1 MDLRQLTV
9 AALCAVALPGFAQLT
24 LNTTLTPADLVQ
36 NVLLGGGV
44 TASNITFNGAPGT
57 SLTAQMAQFDGS
69 NCNVG
74 IAAGIMLATGG
85 VSNAYGPNDEGGAT
99 TAGGTNAQGDADLLA
114 LAQSAQPNVT
124 ELHDAAVLE
133 FDFMVT
139 GDSLKFN
146 FVFGSEEYM
155 EFVGS
160 INDAFG
166 FFLSGPGITGTYSN
180 NAINV
185 ALIPGTTQ
193 PVTINSVNANVNPL
207 FYVNN
212 GDGYTSPWN
221 ASSQYVQYDGL
232 TTVLTARA
240 GVICGETYHIK
251 IVVADASDS
260 VLDSGVFLEAGSFA
274 STGQVIPSLNAGV
287 GGLAMND
294 TVMFEGCGVIPFNFH
309 RLGDTSLTDT
319 VHLVIGGTA
328 TAGVDYYPPIPAQ
341 FIYQPGD
348 TVLHFPLT
356 VPYDADGLETLTIQV
371 TENIVCSGMQ
381 VITDYTFWIDQYPD
395 LQVSTTD
402 VNGLCETAYDIGPV
416 VSQGV
421 GLYGYLWNTG
431 DTTATINVQVDS
443 TTVFY
448 VTVTDTCSLAP
459 VLDSITVNIP
469 VYPVLQVTASP
480 DVAIPCLGTDSLQVT
495 STNGGNGQYL
505 YAWTVDGVAYGTGPE
520 VTVPAGP
527 PTWYVVTATEGCGHS
542 ASDSVLVSTI
552 PLPPVEILNW
562 DSTVFC
568 AGDTVTLRPAG
579 VTGGNG
585 VYSYLW
591 WNAAGDTL
599 SWADSLQVGVPTDSV
614 FTLHVQDQCG
624 YMADSVFRTLVPVRD
639 PFVLVLTPDSVICA
653 GDSLTI
659 WAQVSGGSGVYTY
672 DWQGWSWNDPKYLY
686 GGDTDTSFTV
696 RVTDQCGELVEG
708 LSQVTVQHAEAQ
720 ILLANQGE
728 DDWLFQAR
736 TVPFEV
742 PVVLWDLGDGT
753 RVKSPSARHSYGD
766 LEDHW
771 VHLDIVSAEGCKATD
786 SLLVVA
792 PGALYFPN
800 AFTPD
805 GDGINDDFGASGAVI
820 AEFRMQIFDRW
831 GHEVYRSE
839 RLEDRWDGTVNGG
852 APAQSG
858 VYVYMYRAKGHYFEA
873 DERYGHVTLVRGT
886 NGR

>member
-1 MDLRQLTV
+1 MTLRH
-9 AALCAVALPGFAQLT
+9 ALLLLLVPAGTPLLAQMVT
-24 LNTTLTPADLVQ
+24 DASMTPAELVQ
-36 NVLLGGGV
+36 DVLLGNGV
-44 TASNITFNGAPGT
+44 TVSNISYNGVASPATPQAGSGSFTAVPG
-57 SLTAQMAQFDGS
+57 SFAIEAGVILSSALVGS
-69 NCNVG
+69 IPGSEPG
-74 IAAGIMLATGG
+74 INSDWLNTG
-85 VSNAYGPNDEGGAT
+85 SDP
-99 TAGGTNAQGDADLLA
+99 DLLSIISD
-114 LAQSAQPNVT
+114 LNPGFPSSN
-124 ELHDAAVLE
+124 DRSVLE
-133 FDFMVT
+133 FDFIPT
-139 GDSLKFN
+139 GDSVKFN
-146 FVFGSEEYM
+146 YVFASEEYPGYNCNPQ
-155 EFVGS
+155 F
-160 INDAFG
+160 NDVFG
-166 FFLSGPGITGTYSN
+166 FFISGPGITGPYTN
-180 NAINV
+180 NAMNI
-185 ALIPGTTQ
+185 ALVPGTTNV
-193 PVTINSVNANVNPL
+193 PVSISSIHGADGGFGCLPSNEE
-207 FYVNN
+207 FYVSNT
-212 GDGYTSPWN
+212 GGTVVIFGGY
-221 ASSQYVQYDGL
+221 
-232 TTVLTARA
+232 TTVLTAEA
-240 GVICGETYHIK
+240 EVVCGETYHIK
-251 IVVADASDS
+251 LAICDAG
-260 VLDSGVFLEAGSFA
+260 DSGFDSAVFLQAGSFA
-274 STGQVIPSLNAGV
+274 STGQVIPSLSAGTP
-287 GGLAMND
+287 GLAMND

-341 FIYQPGD
+341 LIYQPGD

-469 VYPVLQVTASP
+469 VYPALQVTASP

-696 RVTDQCGELVEG
+696 RVTDQCGEQVEG

-753 RVKSPSARHSYGD
+753 RVKSPSATHSYGD